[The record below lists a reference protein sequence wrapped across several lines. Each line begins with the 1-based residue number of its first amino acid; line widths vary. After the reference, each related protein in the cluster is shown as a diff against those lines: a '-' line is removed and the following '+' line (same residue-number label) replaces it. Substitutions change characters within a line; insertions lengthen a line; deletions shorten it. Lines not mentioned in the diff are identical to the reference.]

1 MILEFIFSH
10 KDNFRIWVASALCT
24 EPDIPNGN
32 QCGVPFALSVLE
44 ARSILVLLSER
55 GLMVRVGDLIGEPFY
70 HIQQA
75 KDAEWRELIAN
86 TREIGWI
93 ERHRWP
99 ILKTIGVF
107 VLFSLSIIYTSV
119 LQKVTEHKIDDLQ
132 RAASKVTPSGSLHE
146 SQTNSVHDKQ
156 TK

>member
-1 MILEFIFSH
+1 MALEFIFSH

-32 QCGVPFALSVLE
+32 QCGVPFPLSVLE
-44 ARSILVLLSER
+44 ARSILVLLSEKV
-55 GLMVRVGDLIGEPFY
+55 LMVRVGDLIGEPFY

-75 KDAEWRELIAN
+75 KDAEWRELIAS

-119 LQKVTEHKIDDLQ
+119 LQKTTEHKIDELYKTMPQ
-132 RAASKVTPSGSLHE
+132 NQP
-146 SQTNSVHDKQ
+146 TNSFHQSYGTNGQATHK
-156 TK
+156 K